1 MDVSWV
7 EKEKSILV
15 VDDDETI
22 LKSLEAVLRSEGYYV
37 DTADNGK
44 EAIERSEVRFYNL
57 ALLDIKLPDM
67 EGTELLVRMHGS
79 MPRMMKIMVTGY
91 PELENAVE
99 SLNKGA
105 DAYLMKPVSPDK
117 LLKVVKEKLMEQEEA
132 EKMSQEKVKKW
143 IETRVRK
150 LKSGGL

>member
-1 MDVSWV
+1 M
-7 EKEKSILV
+7 EKGKSILV
-15 VDDDETI
+15 VDDDKTI
-22 LKSLEAVLRSEGYYV
+22 LKSLGDVLRSEGYFV
-37 DTADNGK
+37 DTADSGL
-44 EAIERSEVRFYNL
+44 EAIEKSEAKFYNL
-57 ALLDIKLPDM
+57 ALLDIKLPDI
-67 EGTELLVRMHGS
+67 EGTDLLVKMHES
-79 MPRMMKIMVTGY
+79 LPRMMKVMVTGY

-105 DAYLMKPVSPDK
+105 DAYLMKPVNPDK
-117 LLKVVKEKLMEQEEA
+117 LLEVVQEKLVEQEEA

>member
-1 MDVSWV
+1 M
-7 EKEKSILV
+7 EKGKSILV
-15 VDDDETI
+15 VDDDRTI
-22 LKSLEAVLRSEGYYV
+22 LKSLEAVLQSEGYHV

-44 EAIERSEVRFYNL
+44 EAMEKSEAGFYNL

-67 EGTELLVRMHGS
+67 EGTDLLVKMHES
-79 MPRMMKIMVTGY
+79 MPRIMKIMVTGY

-117 LLKVVKEKLMEQEEA
+117 LLKIVKDKLREQEEA

>member
-1 MDVSWV
+1 V
-7 EKEKSILV
+7 EKGKSILV
-15 VDDDETI
+15 VDDDKTI
-22 LKSLEAVLRSEGYYV
+22 LKSLRDVLRSEGYHV

-44 EAIERSEVRFYNL
+44 EAIEKSEAGSYNL

-67 EGTELLVRMHGS
+67 EGTELLVRMHES
-79 MPRMMKIMVTGY
+79 LPRMMKIMVTGY

-105 DAYLMKPVSPDK
+105 DAYLMKPVSPDS
-117 LLKVVKEKLMEQEEA
+117 LLKVVKEKLMEQEES

>member
-1 MDVSWV
+1 M
-7 EKEKSILV
+7 ERGKSILV

-22 LKSLEAVLRSEGYYV
+22 LKSLEAVLRSEGYHV
-37 DTADNGK
+37 ETAGDGR
-44 EAIERSEVRFYNL
+44 EAIEKSEVGFYNI

-67 EGTELLVRMHGS
+67 EGTELLVKMHDCL
-79 MPRMMKIMVTGY
+79 PRMMKIMVTGY

-105 DAYLMKPVSPDK
+105 DAYLMKPVNPQK
-117 LLKVVKEKLMEQEEA
+117 LLKIVKEKLTEQEEA
-132 EKMSQEKVKKW
+132 EKMSQEQVKEW
-143 IETRVRK
+143 IETRVRN